1 VRIEEVSNFPPPGR
15 DKQTVRPFGTRM
27 KILSPRT
34 RPEIL
39 LLLILGLAATTVT
52 AWVSAS
58 SASIQS
64 GVFEIRTENG
74 ALAWVGEP
82 AGIPVWSPTENF
94 VAWGNEDGLFLRA
107 LDEAGPRRLST
118 SAVAGVPGWSPDGK
132 KLAYID
138 RDRASLVVVA
148 TLSGAEE
155 FTQPLDPRP
164 GDSAR
169 FPLLTLGGPAW
180 APDGSRIA
188 YVCWDGI
195 GDEICLIRSDGTG
208 WRQLTRL
215 ELPKSDDENATPQST
230 RAASNT
236 GPPAWSPQGRLL
248 AVAVYPERPGA
259 PTGVFLVDPED
270 GIGRRVSS
278 LQPNSGI
285 SWSPD
290 GGSILFSAFSRGR
303 SDAFRVVLANSSRQR
318 VTEGL
323 PDGSRNPAFSP
334 EGSRIA
340 VETGGGIVVLG
351 QQRRSQSFSVPGLRS
366 SYPSWSPDGTAIA
379 VAAAGDPVSS
389 YN

>member
-1 VRIEEVSNFPPPGR
+1 
-15 DKQTVRPFGTRM
+15 M
-27 KILSPRT
+27 KIWSLLT

-39 LLLILGLAATTVT
+39 LLLILGLAVTTMT
-52 AWVSAS
+52 ACVSAS
-58 SASIQS
+58 SASIQP

-107 LDEAGPRRLST
+107 VNEAGPRRLST

-132 KLAYID
+132 SLAYID

-169 FPLLTLGGPAW
+169 YPLLTLGGPSW

-188 YVCWDGI
+188 YVCWDGA
-195 GDEICLIRSDGTG
+195 GDEICVIQSDGTQ
-208 WRQLTRL
+208 WRQVTRL
-215 ELPKSDDENATPQST
+215 KPRQPNDSNPTPQSLP
-230 RAASNT
+230 AESNA
-236 GPPAWSPQGRLL
+236 GPPAWSPRGNFL

-270 GIGRRVSS
+270 GLARRVSS
-278 LQPNSGI
+278 LQPNSVI
-285 SWSPD
+285 SWFPD
-290 GGSILFSAFSRGR
+290 GGSILFSAFTRGR
-303 SDAFRVVLANSSRQR
+303 SDAFRVVLP
-318 VTEGL
+318 T
-323 PDGSRNPAFSP
+323 
-334 EGSRIA
+334 
-340 VETGGGIVVLG
+340 T
-351 QQRRSQSFSVPGLRS
+351 
-366 SYPSWSPDGTAIA
+366 
-379 VAAAGDPVSS
+379 
-389 YN
+389 